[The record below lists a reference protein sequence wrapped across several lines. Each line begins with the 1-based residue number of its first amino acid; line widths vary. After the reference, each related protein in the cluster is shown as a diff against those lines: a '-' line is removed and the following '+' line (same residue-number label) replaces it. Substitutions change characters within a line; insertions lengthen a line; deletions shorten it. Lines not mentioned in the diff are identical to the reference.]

1 MGSGQSH
8 GHVCTAH
15 AGSLG
20 PQSPG
25 ERSGE
30 FWIKPRVVD
39 SWLIPIS
46 SEAGQHFLVF
56 SDLKMSLEWS
66 CLNLAENGSGP
77 FLISFQIASVS
88 SPPLQAHPAEQHAA
102 TAASPSCLLLFGRN
116 KHPPAFVIIILPL
129 PRWEMVCT
137 TFVCWFSLLL
147 CTFFFFL
154 TALKTSIPAYSAGL
168 AGRSQPGFASLR
180 LPQCALNLRGGN
192 VTGSVCSLHSSGINV
207 SC

>member
-1 MGSGQSH
+1 LNPEAEKKEARKGPEGLVLSSTPVCSAWSRAASKESWETSMGSGQSH

-56 SDLKMSLEWS
+56 SDLKMSLE
-66 CLNLAENGSGP
+66 
-77 FLISFQIASVS
+77 
-88 SPPLQAHPAEQHAA
+88 
-102 TAASPSCLLLFGRN
+102 
-116 KHPPAFVIIILPL
+116 
-129 PRWEMVCT
+129 
-137 TFVCWFSLLL
+137 
-147 CTFFFFL
+147 
-154 TALKTSIPAYSAGL
+154 
-168 AGRSQPGFASLR
+168 
-180 LPQCALNLRGGN
+180 
-192 VTGSVCSLHSSGINV
+192 
-207 SC
+207 

>member
-147 CTFFFFL
+147 CTFFFFFNCSENINSSL
-154 TALKTSIPAYSAGL
+154 LRRACRKEPAGL
-168 AGRSQPGFASLR
+168 CLPAPPAMCSQSTWWKCHWLC
-180 LPQCALNLRGGN
+180 L
-192 VTGSVCSLHSSGINV
+192 
-207 SC
+207 